1 MSNKKTKIL
10 IVEDEEFLAKMLS
23 RAWKEKKHEVVLAS
37 SGEEALRK
45 VKEKPDFI
53 LLDVMLP
60 DVDGVE
66 ILKQIKTDKE
76 TKDIPIIVSTNLG
89 GEDTVSKIVQAGGT
103 EYIVKSDWSIDDI
116 VKKIEE
122 KLTKK

>member
-1 MSNKKTKIL
+1 MAKIL

-23 RAWKEKKHEVVLAS
+23 RALKDKKHEIILAS

-53 LLDVMLP
+53 LLDIMLP

>member
-1 MSNKKTKIL
+1 MAKIL

-23 RAWKEKKHEVVLAS
+23 RALKDNKYEIILAS
-37 SGEEALRK
+37 NGEEALRK

-66 ILKQIKTDKE
+66 VLKQIKADQK
-76 TKDIPIIVSTNLG
+76 TKDIPIIVLTNLG

-122 KLTKK
+122 KLAKK

>member
-23 RAWKEKKHEVVLAS
+23 RALKEKKHEVVLAS

-76 TKDIPIIVSTNLG
+76 TKDIPIIVSTTLG